1 MRPKNNSSGLCS
13 EPSSSWSAVHILPP
27 LLRSSHGGRPALD
40 TRYHHLHNSGGS
52 RDTTR
57 LVHQHFPFFVSK
69 RRKYCKIR
77 NSETSSEARFHC
89 HFTTDDCPLL
99 KWRKKHKIQTWTRR
113 PGKYKII
120 SKKKIRKIRKK
131 TKIRTHFP
139 AGGVSGKD

>member
-1 MRPKNNSSGLCS
+1 MRRRFAFGAFVELVSRTHTATSAAERSWWSPCPGYS
-13 EPSSSWSAVHILPP
+13 PSSPTQFP
-27 LLRSSHGGRPALD
+27 RPQE
-40 TRYHHLHNSGGS
+40 Y
-52 RDTTR
+52 TTVGPSTFS
-57 LVHQHFPFFVSK
+57 LFVSK
-69 RRKYCKIR
+69 RRKYCKVR
-77 NSETSSEARFHC
+77 NSETSWEARFHC